1 MKRHV
6 EYTWRLR
13 EVMAARGMN
22 NLSELIPHLHD
33 RGVSLSSSQLYRL
46 LGATPE
52 RMNLTLLGALLDVL
66 ECSFEDL
73 CPTTVV
79 ATPVRH
85 QATGTEAST
94 AKGDAIRP
102 IRARIHRP
110 E

>member
-79 ATPVRH
+79 ATL
-85 QATGTEAST
+85 
-94 AKGDAIRP
+94 KRP
-102 IRARIHRP
+102 GFRSESHEGESVHA
-110 E
+110 